1 MGERLKQLSPT
12 ERHRQSRQICES
24 ILPLLSGR
32 KSIALFAPTLTEPDL
47 DILWDVGPLGHH
59 LVSYPR
65 CEGGTLSFRPISAL
79 SELIPGQFGIRAPNP
94 GPSLGQLD
102 LIMVPG
108 LAFTSE
114 GCRLGRGSGYYDR
127 FLSGIPGT
135 TFKVGVCFDFQ
146 FLAEIPHEPHDVKMD
161 AVVCR

>member
-1 MGERLKQLSPT
+1 MRERLKQLSST
-12 ERHRQSRQICES
+12 ERNRQSRQICES

-32 KSIALFAPTLTEPDL
+32 QSIALFAPTQTEPDL
-47 DILWDVGPLGHH
+47 DILWEIAPLGDHV
-59 LVSYPR
+59 VSYPR
-65 CEGGTLSFRPISAL
+65 CEDGTLSLRPVSTL
-79 SELIPGQFGIRAPNP
+79 SELLPGRFGIRAPNS
-94 GPSLGQLD
+94 GPSLERLE

-114 GCRLGRGSGYYDR
+114 GYRLGRGSGYYDR
-127 FLSGIPGT
+127 FLSAIPGT
-135 TFKVGVCFDFQ
+135 TFKLGVCFDFQ

>member
-1 MGERLKQLSPT
+1 MRERLKQLSST
-12 ERHRQSRQICES
+12 ERQRQSRQICES

-47 DILWDVGPLGHH
+47 DILWEVAPLGHH
-59 LVSYPR
+59 VFSYPR
-65 CEGGTLSFRPISAL
+65 CEGSTLSFRPVSAL
-79 SELIPGQFGIRAPNP
+79 SELFHGQFGIRAPNP
-94 GPSLGQLD
+94 GPGLEQLD
-102 LIMVPG
+102 LIIVPG

-114 GCRLGRGSGYYDR
+114 GYRLGRGSGYYDR

-146 FLAEIPHEPHDVKMD
+146 FLAAIPHEPHDVKMD
-161 AVVCR
+161 VVVWR